1 MAQKVRVPFIED
13 AMYQLIFYVPE
24 THLEE
29 VKNALFSAGAGNY
42 KNYDKCC
49 WQIEGKGQ
57 FRPLKSSSPFIGN
70 QDRLEKVDE
79 YRVEMIVKDEII
91 RTAVAAL
98 VNAHPYD
105 EPAYSVLKIE
115 QQI

>member
-1 MAQKVRVPFIED
+1 MEIED
-13 AMYQLIFYVPE
+13 VMYQLIFYVPA
-24 THLEE
+24 THLEK
-29 VKNALFSAGAGNY
+29 VKKVLFSAGAGKY

-70 QDRLEKVDE
+70 LDKLEKVDE
-79 YRVEMIVKDEII
+79 YRVEMVVKDKLIK
-91 RTAVAAL
+91 TAVAAL
-98 VNAHPYD
+98 LNAHPYE